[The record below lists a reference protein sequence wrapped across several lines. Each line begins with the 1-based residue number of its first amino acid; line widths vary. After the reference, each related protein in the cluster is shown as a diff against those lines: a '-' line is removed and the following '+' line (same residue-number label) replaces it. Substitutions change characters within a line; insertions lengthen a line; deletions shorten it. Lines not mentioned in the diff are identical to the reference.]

1 MIFMKV
7 IQINGVS
14 GTGSTGK
21 ICESISALLDTMNIE
36 NKILYYHGY
45 STFKNAY
52 RIGKE
57 PYYKVQALK
66 SRFLG
71 NYGFNSNRSTDETI
85 RILKEEKPDIIHI
98 HNIHGHE
105 VNIER
110 LFRYLGECHTPT
122 VWTMHDCWAVTG
134 YCPYFTMVKCERW
147 ETGCRECPQR
157 KNYSWFVDKSTDN
170 QSRKREAVK
179 GLNLTVVT
187 PSNWLAGIMRESF
200 LGKYPIKV
208 INNGIDHSIFRP
220 IESDFRKRNKCMD
233 KIILLGVAFGWG
245 DHKGLDIFIRLD
257 NALDDEYRM
266 VLVGTDAE
274 IRKTLPSDIIA
285 IDRTNNQQEL
295 VEIYSAADIFLNPT
309 REDNYPTVNMEA
321 ISCGTPVIT
330 FRTGGSPEMI
340 DDTCG
345 SVVEVDDYEGIQREV
360 MKCGKKTLQMKENC
374 MKKSRNFN
382 ANDKFRQYVELYE
395 KIDKVTGEKK

>member
-1 MIFMKV
+1 MKV

-14 GTGSTGK
+14 GNGSTGK
-21 ICESISALLDTMNIE
+21 ICESISILLDSMNIE
-36 NKILYYHGY
+36 NRILYYHGC
-45 STFKNAY
+45 SAFKNSH

-57 PYYKVQALK
+57 SYYKVQALK
-66 SRFLG
+66 SRLLG

-105 VNIER
+105 VNIEG
-110 LFRYLGECHTPT
+110 LFRYLGECHTPI

-134 YCPYFTMVKCERW
+134 YCPYFTMVKCKRW
-147 ETGCRECPQR
+147 KTGCRECPQR

-170 QSRKREAVK
+170 QSRKREASK

-187 PSNWLAGIMRESF
+187 PSDWLAKIIRESF
-200 LGKYPIKV
+200 LGKYPVRV
-208 INNGIDHSIFRP
+208 INNGIDQRIFKP
-220 IESDFRKRNKCMD
+220 CKSDFREKYGCTD
-233 KIILLGVAFGWG
+233 KIILLGVAMGWG
-245 DHKGLDIFIRLD
+245 NHKGLDIFIRLD
-257 NALDDEYRM
+257 NALDDEYRI

-274 IRKTLPSDIIA
+274 IRKNLPSDIIA

-295 VEIYSAADIFLNPT
+295 AEIYSAADIFLNPT

-360 MKCGKKTLQMKENC
+360 MKFGKKTLQMKENC

>member
-200 LGKYPIKV
+200 LGK
-208 INNGIDHSIFRP
+208 
-220 IESDFRKRNKCMD
+220 
-233 KIILLGVAFGWG
+233 
-245 DHKGLDIFIRLD
+245 
-257 NALDDEYRM
+257 
-266 VLVGTDAE
+266 
-274 IRKTLPSDIIA
+274 
-285 IDRTNNQQEL
+285 
-295 VEIYSAADIFLNPT
+295 
-309 REDNYPTVNMEA
+309 
-321 ISCGTPVIT
+321 
-330 FRTGGSPEMI
+330 
-340 DDTCG
+340 
-345 SVVEVDDYEGIQREV
+345 
-360 MKCGKKTLQMKENC
+360 
-374 MKKSRNFN
+374 
-382 ANDKFRQYVELYE
+382 
-395 KIDKVTGEKK
+395 